1 MINKMMDKVKA
12 HHVWRFI
19 VVIVV
24 FVLVVIICAF
34 YLFLH
39 LLSIFVEYIS

>member
-1 MINKMMDKVKA
+1 MIDKMMDKVKA

-24 FVLVVIICAF
+24 LVLAVIIGAF
-34 YLFLH
+34 YVFLY
-39 LLSIFVEYIS
+39 LLSILAK